1 MRSSA
6 GGLAVSSTIPDS
18 ALASALIVVV
28 TVIGSSLE
36 AGVLFQDAEVNLC
49 VPPAKDLNRLWIRY
63 DFRPIRTRKEPF
75 GGTRSAYPRIGSNRS
90 RRRSA
95 AVARR

>member
-1 MRSSA
+1 M
-6 GGLAVSSTIPDS
+6 SSTIPDS

-36 AGVLFQDAEVNLC
+36 AGVLFQHADPDLGR
-49 VPPAKDLNRLWIRY
+49 PPAKDLNRLWIRY

-75 GGTRSAYPRIGSNRS
+75 GGTRSAYPRIGSCRS
-90 RRRSA
+90 RHRPSRV
-95 AVARR
+95 AVTVRPM